1 VLVICNNNN
10 NDSDIAIISEHIA
23 LKQGGGEKLQLGSH
37 QKSGEFLVAL
47 LLLPEQLWL
56 IY

>member
-47 LLLPEQLWL
+47 PEQLWL